1 MNLEQF
7 GIQQVRIK
15 HILYKSKVRSAL
27 YGGKADEALIL
38 HTSGPVGEWIYQVGL
53 KKYPLHP
60 DMRDLERIH
69 KDLHAH
75 VRNILALYKI
85 GKLQEAREGLTG
97 VEAYSGKFLTALEK
111 LESAIMR
118 GG

>member
-27 YGGKADEALIL
+27 YGGKADDDLIL
-38 HTSGPVGEWIYQVGL
+38 HTSGPVGEWIYQTGL
-53 KKYPLHP
+53 KKYPVNP
-60 DMRDLERIH
+60 DMRELEKIH
-69 KDLHAH
+69 KDLHTH

-97 VEAYSGKFLTALEK
+97 VEAYSAKFLAALAK
-111 LESAIMR
+111 LEGSVVR
-118 GG
+118 EN